1 MITTF
6 RLVINGEQTVR
17 FLLAH
22 MLSFNCNFPPLKT
35 HNLSVKLE
43 LRNFIFHY
51 RLGSTLPREK
61 SRERRIWDICSI
73 SNVACKNCRKNLT
86 IYFGALANAPSS
98 SVSSFLLYCTHFFTP
113 AELFFY
119 PMKDVLELSLS
130 FHAAW
135 SFYRLV
141 VSAVAEPKSFTIL
154 LSPRQVVKYV
164 TQV

>member
-1 MITTF
+1 MITTS

-22 MLSFNCNFPPLKT
+22 MLSFNCNFPRLKT
-35 HNLSVKLE
+35 HNLSVNLE

-86 IYFGALANAPSS
+86 IY
-98 SVSSFLLYCTHFFTP
+98 SVFWRACKCSKFVCAFFSLILHAFFFTP
-113 AELFFY
+113 AG
-119 PMKDVLELSLS
+119 
-130 FHAAW
+130 
-135 SFYRLV
+135 LV
-141 VSAVAEPKSFTIL
+141 FLPHERRT
-154 LSPRQVVKYV
+154 
-164 TQV
+164 